1 MSDGAV
7 NLASYFTPQNRTR
20 LYTLPFGGF
29 RAMFLSCT
37 LGVFFADGKDPR
49 MFCRCV
55 CVWDEEN
62 DRERKI

>member
-7 NLASYFTPQNRTR
+7 NFAAYFTPQNRTR

-37 LGVFFADGKDPR
+37 LGVLFADGKDSRIVLSVRLR
-49 MFCRCV
+49 MGRGG
-55 CVWDEEN
+55 
-62 DRERKI
+62 